1 MQLLEQHASDAHD
14 MHDGAYSSRR
24 NLEMAE
30 QRARGQANENTSE
43 MREAGDGSASSSF
56 ILRGTRSERPCD
68 GIDNLRAVQRAPTA
82 AAEEQQRQGQQ

>member
-56 ILRGTRSERPCD
+56 ILRATASTFSGRCNE
-68 GIDNLRAVQRAPTA
+68 LRQRQRLQQ
-82 AAEEQQRQGQQ
+82 EQQRQRQQ